1 MSWLDAA
8 RQRFRT
14 LFQRGQLSREM
25 DDEMRFHLELEA
37 MDQRASAQRSIA
49 TDDAAGA
56 ARRRFGNMT
65 VITEDR
71 RRAAGLAVFDRVR
84 QDAVYA
90 ARQLVRA
97 PAFTLAV
104 TLTLALGIGA
114 NATMFAIID
123 RVMLRAPEGIDH
135 ADRVVQLRSWR
146 ELRDGARDSSWS
158 MSYPSYMEFRA
169 MTDVFARVA
178 AVRGPMDVPVGRG
191 PTAVMGQGTLVSD
204 DYFETLGARPALGRF
219 FTHDETHEPA
229 GAPVAVLSHA
239 YWTRA
244 FGAAGDVIGR
254 TLLANN
260 ARFTIVGVAPRGFTG
275 HGLGAVDFWLPMAST
290 PGLRFGRDDWFSQ
303 RGTRWLTVVVRLRDD
318 VSEAAA
324 LARVGVSWTA
334 WNIRPDRP
342 GARAP
347 NAYFVSMVPARS
359 NARPEHRVARLL
371 AGVALLLLAITCA
384 NVANLLLAR
393 SLSRRREIAVRLAL
407 GVSRARLT
415 MLFLAD
421 AVLLALLAGAAAL
434 VVAYWGIPIVRSV
447 LFAGTATGNWSIDGR
462 VVAFTVVTAIAA
474 GAVAGIIPA
483 LQASRPSLIGALRQ
497 GAREGVVHRSRT
509 RIVLLVTQG
518 ALSVAL
524 LAGTGLFVR
533 SLQRIGGQHLGLDLD
548 RVLVA
553 DFDGRASGYNAE
565 QVVAIVRD
573 MRDVALRVA
582 GVESA
587 SLTVGVPFEGQYA
600 LPLRIPGRD
609 SIPGMERGSAPFIYA
624 VTADFFRTMGT
635 RITTGRALTDA
646 DDRVDAPSVAVVS
659 AAMARLIWPAGDVIG
674 QCFKV
679 ELRSPTPDCTQVVGI
694 AEDAHR
700 ESVVGNAG
708 AVQYYVPL
716 SQAPRPLSEQTL
728 LVRAADPRRV
738 RAALGRTLQGLR
750 PDMPYVNVRTLE
762 EAVAPELRPWR
773 LGAAVFGLF
782 GALALLVAAV
792 GTYSVM
798 QFSVSQRLHE
808 LGVRMALGAR
818 RRDLIRLVTA
828 ESMRIGVLASLAG
841 VVMVM
846 IAGPLVASLLFRT
859 SPRDPLVLA
868 SVVSVLL
875 VSGVLATLLPA
886 WRATR
891 VDPATT
897 LKAE

>member
-1 MSWLDAA
+1 M
-8 RQRFRT
+8 
-14 LFQRGQLSREM
+14 
-25 DDEMRFHLELEA
+25 
-37 MDQRASAQRSIA
+37 
-49 TDDAAGA
+49 
-56 ARRRFGNMT
+56 
-65 VITEDR
+65 
-71 RRAAGLAVFDRVR
+71 
-84 QDAVYA
+84 
-90 ARQLVRA
+90 
-97 PAFTLAV
+97 
-104 TLTLALGIGA
+104 
-114 NATMFAIID
+114 
-123 RVMLRAPEGIDH
+123 
-135 ADRVVQLRSWR
+135 
-146 ELRDGARDSSWS
+146 
-158 MSYPSYMEFRA
+158 
-169 MTDVFARVA
+169 
-178 AVRGPMDVPVGRG
+178 GR
-191 PTAVMGQGTLVSD
+191 GTLVSD

-219 FTHDETHEPA
+219 FSHDETHEPA

-244 FGAAGDVIGR
+244 FGGASDVIGR

-260 ARFTIVGVAPRGFTG
+260 MSFTIVGVAPRGFTG
-275 HGLGAVDFWLPMAST
+275 HGLSAVDFWLPMAAA
-290 PGLRFGRDDWFSQ
+290 PGLRFGRDDWYTQ
-303 RGTRWLTVVVRLRDD
+303 RGTRWLNVMARLPDD
-318 VSEAAA
+318 VSESAA

-334 WNIRPDRP
+334 WNMRPERP
-342 GARAP
+342 GGRAP

-371 AGVALLLLAITCA
+371 AGVSLLLLAITCA

-393 SLSRRREIAVRLAL
+393 ALSRRREIAVRLAL

-421 AVLLALLAGAAAL
+421 AVLLALLASAAAL

-447 LFAGTATGNWSIDGR
+447 LFAGTATGNWSIDVR
-462 VVAFTVVTAIAA
+462 LVAFTVITAIAA
-474 GAVAGIIPA
+474 GALAGIIPA

-509 RIVLLVTQG
+509 RLVLLVIQG

-553 DFDGRASGYNAE
+553 DFDARASGYTRDQFVA
-565 QVVAIVRD
+565 VVAE
-573 MRDVALRVA
+573 MREMALRVP

-600 LPLRIPGRD
+600 LPLRIPGHD
-609 SIPGMERGSAPFIYA
+609 SIPGMERGHAPFIYA
-624 VTADFFRTMGT
+624 VSADFFRTMGT
-635 RITTGRALTDA
+635 RIIAGGALTDA
-646 DDRVDAPSVAVVS
+646 DDRADASSVAVVS
-659 AAMARLIWPAGDVIG
+659 AAMARLIWPRGDAIG
-674 QCFKV
+674 QCFKI
-679 ELRSPTPDCTQVVGI
+679 ELERPTPDCTQVVGI

-700 ESVVGNAG
+700 ESIVGEAG
-708 AVQYYVPL
+708 TIQYYVPL
-716 SQAPRPLSEQTL
+716 AQAPRPLTEQTL

-738 RAALGRTLQGLR
+738 RNALGRTLQGLR

-828 ESMRIGVLASLAG
+828 ESMRIGLLASLTG

-875 VSGVLATLLPA
+875 VSGVLATVLPA
-886 WRATR
+886 VRATR